1 MSQRVFI
8 IGAGRFGVHL
18 ATRLSELGCDVTLG
32 DQNGTLVQ
40 DLADVGFRTVRLDAD
55 DAGDLKAAGVPD
67 ADVAVV
73 AIGEN
78 MQASILCTL
87 ILKEL
92 GQEHVVARG
101 INDKHAQIL
110 QKLGADRVILP
121 ARDSAV
127 RLAEEIHA
135 EAGGERLP
143 LVADHQVGQ
152 VRLGPRLAGTSLG
165 DASLPARHRL
175 IPVLLSRI
183 NSKGKTEVRRPDP
196 AEVLAEGD
204 LLFVAGLKDD
214 INAFEEKY
222 GRDGG

>member
-18 ATRLSELGCDVTLG
+18 ATRLSELGSDVTLA
-32 DQNGTLVQ
+32 DQDQRLIQ
-40 DLADVGFRTVRLDAD
+40 DLAEAGYRTVRLDAD
-55 DAGDLKAAGVPD
+55 DAGDLRAGGALD
-67 ADVAVV
+67 ADVVVV

-110 QKLGADRVILP
+110 TKLGADRVILP

-127 RLAEEIHA
+127 RLAEEIHSDA
-135 EAGGERLP
+135 EGERVP
-143 LVADHQVGQ
+143 LTADYQMGQ
-152 VRLGPRLAGTSLG
+152 VRLGPRLAGTTLG
-165 DASLPARHRL
+165 DAALPAKHGL
-175 IPVLLSRI
+175 TPVLLSRTDE
-183 NSKGKTEVRRPDP
+183 KGRVEVGPP
-196 AEVLAEGD
+196 NPKEALLPGD
-204 LLFVAGLKDD
+204 VLFVVGLKDD
-214 INAFEEKY
+214 INAFEEKC
-222 GRDGG
+222 GRSEA

>member
-18 ATRLSELGCDVTLG
+18 ATRLSELGSDVTLG
-32 DQNGTLVQ
+32 DQNQAMVQ
-40 DLADVGFRTVRLDAD
+40 DLSEAGFRAVRLDAD
-55 DAGDLKAAGVPD
+55 DAGDLRAAGAPD
-67 ADVAVV
+67 ADVVVV

-92 GQEHVVARG
+92 GQKHVVARG

-110 QKLGADRVILP
+110 AKLGADRVILP

-135 EAGGERLP
+135 EAGGERVP
-143 LVADHQVGQ
+143 LVSDFQVAQ
-152 VRLGPRLAGTSLG
+152 VRLGPKLAGVPLAEAG
-165 DASLPARHRL
+165 LPTKYHLMA
-175 IPVLLSRI
+175 VLLSRTDA
-183 NSKGKTEVRRPDP
+183 KGRVEVGLVDP
-196 AEVLAEGD
+196 KEALMPGD
-204 LLFVAGLKDD
+204 VLFVVGHKED
-214 INAFEEKY
+214 INEFEEKC
-222 GRDGG
+222 GRVEE